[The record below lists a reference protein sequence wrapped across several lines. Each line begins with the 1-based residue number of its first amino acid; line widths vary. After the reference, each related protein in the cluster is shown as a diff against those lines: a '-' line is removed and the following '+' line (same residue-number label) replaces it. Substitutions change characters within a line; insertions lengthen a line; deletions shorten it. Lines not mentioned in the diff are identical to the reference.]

1 MALSVQWDKGNTS
14 PFKWSWINFALAWPD
29 RLRGRKAPK
38 IVQVTD
44 QTLRFPFM
52 ACTCTEI
59 RNVSHR
65 MSYVTTCKLFASAW
79 LVNLDGSGG
88 KREVTSKTAR
98 IILDLQPQFC
108 KGILKILVSIAM

>member
-1 MALSVQWDKGNTS
+1 
-14 PFKWSWINFALAWPD
+14 
-29 RLRGRKAPK
+29 
-38 IVQVTD
+38 
-44 QTLRFPFM
+44 M

-59 RNVSHR
+59 SDTSHR

-88 KREVTSKTAR
+88 KREVTSKTAW